1 MFFKV
6 FASLAL
12 HLEGIL
18 GRLGG
23 VLGRLGRVFGASCG
37 YLGPPLG
44 VLGRLGRVLGRLGVA
59 FATSWPILRVI
70 LRPS

>member
-18 GRLGG
+18 GRLEG
-23 VLGRLGRVFGASCG
+23 VLGRLG
-37 YLGPPLG
+37 G
-44 VLGRLGRVLGRLGVA
+44 VLEASWARLGSVLNS
-59 FATSWPILRVI
+59 TSTSTSKSNRKPYKTNGFFTFL
-70 LRPS
+70 PPT